1 MLLYTTNNFYL
12 GKHALNQ
19 FQYKVKIKEGPSM
32 DVIHTHDNNDEKNN
46 NMLESIDNIV
56 I

>member
-19 FQYKVKIKEGPSM
+19 FQYKVKIKGPSM
-32 DVIHTHDNNDEKNN
+32 DVIHTHDNNDEK
-46 NMLESIDNIV
+46 ITIC
-56 I
+56 